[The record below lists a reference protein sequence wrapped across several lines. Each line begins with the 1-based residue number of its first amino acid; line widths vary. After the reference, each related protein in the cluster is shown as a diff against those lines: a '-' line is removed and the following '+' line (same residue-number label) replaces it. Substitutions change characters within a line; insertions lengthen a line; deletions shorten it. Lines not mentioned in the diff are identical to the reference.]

1 MPYPAKIL
9 IVGPLQSQP
18 ALAAFVE
25 DCLRDGVELIA
36 AVGPDASRIELEV
49 DLLIVGD
56 ASDESRFICTTSHED
71 ETFGEAYQF
80 ADMWVPEGTGENRVE
95 VVRL

>member
-9 IVGPLQSQP
+9 LVGPIRSRP
-18 ALAAFVE
+18 ALAAFIE
-25 DCLRDGVELIA
+25 DCLRHGVELIA
-36 AVGPDASRIELEV
+36 TVGPDSARIELEI

-56 ASDESRFICTTSHED
+56 GADDSRFICTTSHED
-71 ETFGEAYQF
+71 ETYEQAYEF
-80 ADMWVPEGTGENRVE
+80 ADLWAPEGGAENRVE